1 MLMIV
6 LDVLLVP
13 PNSHNHPSID
23 QFHSLLEYF
32 NKWAFVYVG
41 IDSAN
46 QLGDVLD
53 ALNKEH
59 GFEPPT
65 APGLRFSRKGRA
77 SLEG

>member
-1 MLMIV
+1 MR
-6 LDVLLVP
+6 
-13 PNSHNHPSID
+13 
-23 QFHSLLEYF
+23 QAASLAETIRADARRSA
-32 NKWAFVYVG
+32 NEAF

-53 ALNKEH
+53 ALNKAH

-77 SLEG
+77 SLEGYLARPCSGTDA